1 MVGGGEQTFAGSLP
15 LLTYPLSVSR
25 NAAAHVFVRSA
36 ASAVPRSSQKSLPQR
51 VRINVINVP
60 RRWRRRRERWQ
71 VGQLYH
77 NAAGIASMSKWLPAP
92 LLHRCACW
100 RPQCEGLATISSA
113 ASNFCGCP
121 AGGARN
127 PSKNAITKLIRRPRR
142 GTTNGREDTYFSP
155 RLGRFSDA
163 RTAFSCS
170 NLSLAYSKRAAS
182 SSSVPAAS
190 AAARSVQPQRAA
202 SARTWLM
209 GIT

>member
-1 MVGGGEQTFAGSLP
+1 MPAGRRHVAGAGEQTFEGSLP

-77 NAAGIASMSKWLPAP
+77 NAAGIASMPKWLPAP

-100 RPQCEGLATISSA
+100 WPQCDAW
-113 ASNFCGCP
+113 P
-121 AGGARN
+121 RN
-127 PSKNAITKLIRRPRR
+127 QAPRSLVLRLPRPRTRPKTRIERELISDCGSGPRSRTR
-142 GTTNGREDTYFSP
+142 G
-155 RLGRFSDA
+155 RL
-163 RTAFSCS
+163 
-170 NLSLAYSKRAAS
+170 
-182 SSSVPAAS
+182 
-190 AAARSVQPQRAA
+190 
-202 SARTWLM
+202 
-209 GIT
+209 